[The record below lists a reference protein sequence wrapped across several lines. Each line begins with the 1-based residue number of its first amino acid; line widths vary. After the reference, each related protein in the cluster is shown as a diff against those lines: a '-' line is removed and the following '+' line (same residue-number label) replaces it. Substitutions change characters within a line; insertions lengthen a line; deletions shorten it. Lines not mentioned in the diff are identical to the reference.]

1 MYSAR
6 IKNYNKNYVIQDP
19 WAIGMCGEQ
28 IDRRRERIIHTVR
41 GDFTDQKFMG
51 RSELEPAGYL
61 ARHKQ
66 LDLGDWDSRR
76 RKEN

>member
-1 MYSAR
+1 
-6 IKNYNKNYVIQDP
+6 
-19 WAIGMCGEQ
+19 MCGEQ
-28 IDRRRERIIHTVR
+28 IDRIRERIHTVR
-41 GDFTDQKFMG
+41 GDFTDKKFMG

-76 RKEN
+76 SKEN